1 MISRKAI
8 SSKHLSWKNIVP
20 TDNNSAE
27 RTNFKN
33 ARLSEDIKR
42 EISGLIRE
50 RIKDPRVKDGLVSV
64 VRTELSGDNSHC
76 KVYISHL
83 DGMEASKNA
92 VKGLESAGWMIRKEI
107 SNKLHLK
114 KCPELKFIA
123 DDSIEHSA
131 EIAKML
137 ENIAEAENEEET
149 QSEDE

>member
-1 MISRKAI
+1 M
-8 SSKHLSWKNIVP
+8 P
-20 TDNNSAE
+20 
-27 RTNFKN
+27 NFKN

-42 EISGLIRE
+42 EISGLICE
-50 RIKDPRVKDGLVSV
+50 RIKDPRVKFGLVSV

-92 VKGLESAGWMIRKEI
+92 VKGLESASWMIRKEI

-123 DDSIEHSA
+123 DNSIEHSA

-137 ENIAEAENEEET
+137 EDMELPESDGADGEEE
-149 QSEDE
+149 E

>member
-1 MISRKAI
+1 MPS
-8 SSKHLSWKNIVP
+8 
-20 TDNNSAE
+20 
-27 RTNFKN
+27 FKN

-83 DGMEASKNA
+83 DGMEASENA
-92 VKGLESAGWMIRKEI
+92 VRGLESAGWMIRKEI

-123 DDSIEHSA
+123 DNSIEHSA

-137 ENIAEAENEEET
+137 EDISVSDGKNSAADDDKE
-149 QSEDE
+149 

>member
-1 MISRKAI
+1 M
-8 SSKHLSWKNIVP
+8 P
-20 TDNNSAE
+20 
-27 RTNFKN
+27 NFKN

-42 EISGLIRE
+42 EISGLICE
-50 RIKDPRVKDGLVSV
+50 RIKDPRVKFGLVSV

-92 VKGLESAGWMIRKEI
+92 VKGLESASWMIRKEI

-123 DDSIEHSA
+123 DNSIEHSA

-137 ENIAEAENEEET
+137 EDMDIRDDEEADGEEE
-149 QSEDE
+149 E

>member
-1 MISRKAI
+1 MKGGMYM
-8 SSKHLSWKNIVP
+8 P
-20 TDNNSAE
+20 
-27 RTNFKN
+27 NFKN

-50 RIKDPRVKDGLVSV
+50 RIKDPRVKFGLVSV

-83 DGMEASKNA
+83 DGMDASKNA
-92 VKGLESAGWMIRKEI
+92 VKGLESASWMIRREI

-123 DDSIEHSA
+123 EHSA

-137 ENIAEAENEEET
+137 EDMEISDDSHDGGGEEE
-149 QSEDE
+149 

>member
-1 MISRKAI
+1 MKGGMYM
-8 SSKHLSWKNIVP
+8 P
-20 TDNNSAE
+20 
-27 RTNFKN
+27 NFKN

-50 RIKDPRVKDGLVSV
+50 RIKDPRVKFGLVSV

-83 DGMEASKNA
+83 DGMDASKNA
-92 VKGLESAGWMIRKEI
+92 VKGLESASWMIRREI

-137 ENIAEAENEEET
+137 EDMEISDDSHDDGGEEE
-149 QSEDE
+149 

>member
-1 MISRKAI
+1 M
-8 SSKHLSWKNIVP
+8 P
-20 TDNNSAE
+20 
-27 RTNFKN
+27 NFKN

-50 RIKDPRVKDGLVSV
+50 RIKDPRVKFGLVSV

-83 DGMEASKNA
+83 DGMDASKNA
-92 VKGLESAGWMIRKEI
+92 VKGLESASWMIRREI

-137 ENIAEAENEEET
+137 EDMEISDDSDNDEGEEE
-149 QSEDE
+149 

>member
-1 MISRKAI
+1 M
-8 SSKHLSWKNIVP
+8 P
-20 TDNNSAE
+20 
-27 RTNFKN
+27 NFKN

-50 RIKDPRVKDGLVSV
+50 RIKDPRVKFGLVSV

-83 DGMEASKNA
+83 DGMDASKNA
-92 VKGLESAGWMIRKEI
+92 VKGLESASWMIRKEI

-123 DDSIEHSA
+123 DNSIEHSA

-137 ENIAEAENEEET
+137 EDMEISDDSDNGEGEEE
-149 QSEDE
+149 

>member
-1 MISRKAI
+1 M
-8 SSKHLSWKNIVP
+8 P
-20 TDNNSAE
+20 
-27 RTNFKN
+27 NFKN

-42 EISGLIRE
+42 EISGLICE
-50 RIKDPRVKDGLVSV
+50 RIKDPRVKFGLVSV

-83 DGMEASKNA
+83 DGMEASKNV
-92 VKGLESAGWMIRKEI
+92 VKGLESASWMIIKEI

-123 DDSIEHSA
+123 DNSIEHSA

-137 ENIAEAENEEET
+137 EDTDISGDTEADGDEEVE
-149 QSEDE
+149 

>member
-1 MISRKAI
+1 MKGGMYM
-8 SSKHLSWKNIVP
+8 P
-20 TDNNSAE
+20 
-27 RTNFKN
+27 NFKN

-50 RIKDPRVKDGLVSV
+50 RIKDPRVKFGLVSV

-92 VKGLESAGWMIRKEI
+92 VKGLESASCMIRREI

-137 ENIAEAENEEET
+137 EDMEISDDSENGEGEEE
-149 QSEDE
+149 

>member
-1 MISRKAI
+1 M
-8 SSKHLSWKNIVP
+8 P
-20 TDNNSAE
+20 
-27 RTNFKN
+27 NFKN

-50 RIKDPRVKDGLVSV
+50 RIKDPRVKEGLVSV

-83 DGMEASKNA
+83 DGEEASRNA

-123 DDSIEHSA
+123 DNSIEHSA
-131 EIAKML
+131 EISRML
-137 ENIAEAENEEET
+137 EDIIPQAESEEQAEE
-149 QSEDE
+149 

>member
-1 MISRKAI
+1 M
-8 SSKHLSWKNIVP
+8 P
-20 TDNNSAE
+20 
-27 RTNFKN
+27 NFKN

-83 DGMEASKNA
+83 DGEEASRSA
-92 VKGLESAGWMIRKEI
+92 VKGLESAGGIIRREI

-123 DDSIEHSA
+123 DNSIEHSA
-131 EIAKML
+131 EISRML
-137 ENIAEAENEEET
+137 EDIATQDDSEEL
-149 QSEDE
+149 SEESPD

>member
-1 MISRKAI
+1 M
-8 SSKHLSWKNIVP
+8 P
-20 TDNNSAE
+20 
-27 RTNFKN
+27 NFKN

-50 RIKDPRVKDGLVSV
+50 RIKDPRVKFGLVSV

-83 DGMEASKNA
+83 DGMDASKNA
-92 VKGLESAGWMIRKEI
+92 VKGLESASWMIRREI

-137 ENIAEAENEEET
+137 EDMEISDDSDNGEGEEE
-149 QSEDE
+149 

>member
-1 MISRKAI
+1 M
-8 SSKHLSWKNIVP
+8 P
-20 TDNNSAE
+20 
-27 RTNFKN
+27 NFKN

-50 RIKDPRVKDGLVSV
+50 RVKDPRVKGGLISV

-92 VKGLESAGWMIRKEI
+92 VKGLESAGWMFRKEI

-123 DDSIEHSA
+123 DNSIEHSA
-131 EIAKML
+131 EISKML
-137 ENIAEAENEEET
+137 EGIVADSIDDENAE
-149 QSEDE
+149 

>member
-1 MISRKAI
+1 M
-8 SSKHLSWKNIVP
+8 P
-20 TDNNSAE
+20 
-27 RTNFKN
+27 NFKN

-42 EISGLIRE
+42 EISGLICE
-50 RIKDPRVKDGLVSV
+50 RIKDPRVKFGLVSV

-92 VKGLESAGWMIRKEI
+92 VKGLESASWMIRKEI

-123 DDSIEHSA
+123 DNSIEHSA

-137 ENIAEAENEEET
+137 EDMDIVADGENDGDEEE
-149 QSEDE
+149 

>member
-1 MISRKAI
+1 M
-8 SSKHLSWKNIVP
+8 P
-20 TDNNSAE
+20 
-27 RTNFKN
+27 NFKN

-42 EISGLIRE
+42 EISGLISE
-50 RIKDPRVKDGLVSV
+50 RIKDPRVKFGLVSV

-83 DGMEASKNA
+83 DGMDASKNA
-92 VKGLESAGWMIRKEI
+92 VKGLESASWMIRREI

-137 ENIAEAENEEET
+137 EDMEISDDSDNGEGEEE
-149 QSEDE
+149 